1 MADIC
6 AELITYLKSKSG
18 ITALVGSSTGSRIY
32 PDKPKQAVARPL
44 VVVSQAAGLTHRPL
58 SGTAQIQTS
67 TFDIESHA
75 DTRAG
80 ADALSTA
87 IHAELTPDNKTMGS
101 TFVTQVVTELH
112 RDAGDYLPIDG
123 SDKSVYWCRSRY
135 TLWHLI

>member
-18 ITALVGSSTGSRIY
+18 ITALVGSSTGARIY

-44 VVVSQAAGLTHRPL
+44 VVVSQAGGMTPRPL
-58 SGTAQIQTS
+58 SGAAGIQAS
-67 TFDIESHA
+67 TFDVESHA

-87 IHAELTPDNKTMGS
+87 IHTEMTADNKIMGA
-101 TFVTQVVTELH
+101 TFVTEVVTDLH

-123 SDKSVYWCRSRY
+123 SDKSVYWCQSRY